1 MGGKQT
7 GQPASA
13 EAPGSATAGGR
24 SHGDRAPGDRT
35 ARGRIL
41 DAAERLF
48 AERGFDHTSTALIA
62 AEARVPQGLIFYHFK
77 TKMELLLA
85 VIREDQATLL
95 DGILPAPAAAA
106 GGPGMGLRQAVAAL
120 WRHLSGVLGEPSP
133 VRRIMIQELAAH
145 PEIRQRALEL
155 HEQMAALA
163 ARYLAQA
170 SHHPG
175 EPRPEHEAAA
185 RLLTI
190 AAGMAPLLG
199 EPSLTLIPPGALAAL
214 ISDGLQPRRTASAGH
229 QGTGSAGS
237 QAGIPAGGG
246 RKDVMDT
253 PEQPVSPPPADPDD
267 EPVLPVVS
275 PEDTDAAWGELAE
288 PDDDERLYRDR
299 PPHWDSV

>member
-1 MGGKQT
+1 MLDDL
-7 GQPASA
+7 P
-13 EAPGSATAGGR
+13 
-24 SHGDRAPGDRT
+24 

-41 DAAERLF
+41 AAAERLF

-85 VIREDQATLL
+85 VIREDQASLVDGLL
-95 DGILPAPAAAA
+95 AALAAPDDPPAAD
-106 GGPGMGLRQAVAAL
+106 PDDSLRRAVARL
-120 WRHLSGVLGEPSP
+120 WRHLSAVLGEPSP
-133 VRRIMIQELAAH
+133 VRKIIIQELAAH

-155 HEQMAALA
+155 HEQMAASV

-170 SHHPG
+170 SQRPG
-175 EPRPEHEAAA
+175 EPGPEHQAAA

-199 EPSLTLIPPGALAAL
+199 EPSLTLIPPDALGAL
-214 ISDGLQPRRTASAGH
+214 IGDGLSAGA
-229 QGTGSAGS
+229 AGS
-237 QAGIPAGGG
+237 PRVIAPV
-246 RKDVMDT
+246 R
-253 PEQPVSPPPADPDD
+253 PEQSR
-267 EPVLPVVS
+267 
-275 PEDTDAAWGELAE
+275 EDTDVGWGERAE

>member
-1 MGGKQT
+1 MGGEQT
-7 GQPASA
+7 KQPASA
-13 EAPGSATAGGR
+13 EAPGSATSGGGALGGR
-24 SHGDRAPGDRT
+24 APGDRAPGDRT
-35 ARGRIL
+35 ARERIL

-95 DGILPAPAAAA
+95 DGLLPAPAAAA
-106 GGPGMGLRQAVAAL
+106 GGPGTGLRQAVAAL
-120 WRHLSGVLGEPSP
+120 WQHLSGVLGEPSP
-133 VRRIMIQELAAH
+133 VRKIMIQELAAH

-155 HEQMAALA
+155 HEQMAALV

-170 SHHPG
+170 SQHPG

-199 EPSLTLIPPGALAAL
+199 EPSLTLIPPAALAAL
-214 ISDGLQPRRTASAGH
+214 ISDGLQPRGE
-229 QGTGSAGS
+229 GSS
-237 QAGIPAGGG
+237 PA
-246 RKDVMDT
+246 
-253 PEQPVSPPPADPDD
+253 
-267 EPVLPVVS
+267 
-275 PEDTDAAWGELAE
+275 
-288 PDDDERLYRDR
+288 
-299 PPHWDSV
+299 